1 MRNRIVRVGWSA
13 WFILGAVACTQSA
26 GDGSP
31 SFVRWPVGLHVT
43 GQGTYEALTKAY
55 KQVAGGGAVEQKG
68 TIQAGEFAGESSGTF
83 ERKQTFTR
91 TSDWL
96 VVGETRSNNPLVPGW
111 DAFGEVPVA
120 LVEATDVRK
129 DIQTYTREVSV
140 SEKPAGQKHA
150 VQTEDIGVQDR
161 VTHAESFGLAGDE
174 YLVRLNDLS
183 LVWDPRWELWETFWR
198 QDKGGCEGLAAASEF
213 EKLMASLTYL
223 GRTGPG
229 VGDVWVHPDGHTI
242 YRAVAK
248 EPVDIGGR
256 TVTAVKVELREVSN
270 VDSTDILGRCIHE
283 QVEGEVEW
291 TTQGTPSPDEG
302 DHRLPRLH
310 KDPGCEGDFVHR
322 KVGHEWWYANV
333 LVKEEATY
341 YRVKIQD
348 FGYEW
353 LEWQGGKVL
362 RTSQVKTSNAASAGA
377 RPFVQFTYTTEKV
390 AWQVTGW
397 QTLDFEA
404 Y

>member
-1 MRNRIVRVGWSA
+1 M
-13 WFILGAVACTQSA
+13 
-26 GDGSP
+26 
-31 SFVRWPVGLHVT
+31 
-43 GQGTYEALTKAY
+43 
-55 KQVAGGGAVEQKG
+55 
-68 TIQAGEFAGESSGTF
+68 
-83 ERKQTFTR
+83 
-91 TSDWL
+91 
-96 VVGETRSNNPLVPGW
+96 PGW

-120 LVEATDVRK
+120 LVEATDVMK
-129 DIQTYTREVSV
+129 DVQTYTKEVSV
-140 SEKPAGQKHA
+140 SEQPAGQKHA
-150 VQTEDIGVQDR
+150 VQTEDTGYQDR

-183 LVWDPRWELWETFWR
+183 LVWDPRWELWEMFWR
-198 QDKGGCEGLAAASEF
+198 EDKVEGCCEGLAAASEY
-213 EKLMASLTYL
+213 EKLMAAITYL
-223 GRTGPG
+223 GRTGPS
-229 VGDVWVHPDGHTI
+229 VGDAWVHPDGHTI

-283 QVEGEVEW
+283 QVEGDVEW
-291 TTQGTPSPDEG
+291 TTQGTPSADEG

-322 KVGHEWWYANV
+322 KTGYEWWYENV

-341 YRVKIQD
+341 YRVEIQD

-353 LEWQGGKVL
+353 LEWQGSKVL
-362 RTSQVKTSNAASAGA
+362 RTSQVKTTNAAAAGA

-397 QTLDFEA
+397 ETLEFEA